1 MIYKCESHGITCVII
16 NKGIIKTLPRPP
28 KVGILVHF
36 SASTSLSTAPNR
48 KMLTGSVKEALRLGA
63 DGVSLHINIGGKEE
77 PEMLADLG
85 MISEGD
91 TVNHDDWDVAFRGST
106 IIVNGGDISSAD
118 QPNRSGSAAV
128 YIANGVMSDIRIVD
142 VNKLIE
148 DGSTRPAIID
158 DLGISGQGWA
168 SYNQESHILSPI
180 AGKILVF
187 RAHDHKYAKMEILYY
202 YDSEDPQPSQ
212 GDFGGFYTF
221 NYVYQSNGTINF

>member
-1 MIYKCESHGITCVII
+1 MMVTHI
-16 NKGIIKTLPRPP
+16 
-28 KVGILVHF
+28 GILVNRNMKYICLFFIFNLLIFTSCEETLNEHVIIENVLPF
-36 SASTSLSTAPNR
+36 VELNASQYIVNPLDSS
-48 KMLTGSVKEALRLGA
+48 LTGKYERFSF
-63 DGVSLHINIGGKEE
+63 
-77 PEMLADLG
+77 
-85 MISEGD
+85 SEGD

-106 IIVNGGDISSAD
+106 IIVNGGAISSAD

-128 YIANGVMSDIRIVD
+128 YIANGVMSDIKIVD

-168 SYNQESHILSPI
+168 SYNQESHVLSPI

-187 RAHDHKYAKMEILYY
+187 RTHDNKYAKMEILYY